1 MLGLSDRGRLFTLLG
16 FLFKGSIEESLK
28 ITHEMVKDGGDPV
41 VIMQDILDLVLLKGF
56 EEVNHSPSPAQALDM
71 VLIRLCYMAEMPSLN
86 DLIESFKGGDKQTST
101 PSVPRPMMAVPVPNG
116 KPQTAFPLPA
126 SFEEMVK
133 LLERSEP
140 LLSGNLQ
147 LQSQMAEMQ
156 KRLEQEEITG
166 TSGAGM
172 VTVTINGKAEMK
184 GVKIDPAL
192 ADPKEI
198 EILEDLIV
206 AAYNDA
212 KVKLDAY
219 TSEEMSKV
227 SGGLS
232 LPGIYLKTLV
242 GVTTVW
248 IGFLE
253 GMVEASSY
261 AMKLFSGMFSD
272 YIGRRKPIMIFGYML
287 SVFSRPLLAAT
298 PRDAMVADV
307 AHRKRIGASYGLK
320 RSLGTAGS
328 FFGAVCGILAM
339 IWTHNNYQQNQKT
352 LITLQFLQK
361 FLCLPQKDA
370 NLFIGLTFACSG
382 RTFLILHAH
391 SNFGLENTYAP
402 AIMMLFNAGWCVAS
416 YPVGVLADRMNRY
429 WFLAIG
435 IIFIVLADLILATD
449 VGAGNIAHHYGEA
462 YAFLGSVVATLAFGA
477 AQASTTPAA
486 PDAAK
491 KTPDVA
497 LKAAETAAKDV
508 ASSAA
513 NSAACAY
520 ISGEEALSQ
529 LRLRAE
535 RLKVNKAAV
544 HMASSTQ
551 LQDILVA
558 VDKLSNLKLAIIDSI
573 QTMISEE
580 ITSAAGTVS
589 QVRACTQDLI
599 ASAKK
604 QGYVVILV
612 GHVTKEGERNY
623 DYRILRSVKNRFGA
637 TDEIGVF
644 AMGDQGLTEVR
655 NPSELFLANHQNE
668 VSGTAIFAGM
678 EGTRP
683 ILLEIQALVA
693 PSYLASP
700 RRTAVGWDSNRL
712 SMILAVLEARCGLS
726 FGNKDIYLN
735 VAGGL
740 KITEPAVDLAV
751 AAALISAIK
760 NQPVPSSSIYFGEI
774 GLTGEVRPVS
784 HSELRFK
791 EAEKLG
797 FTEAFYFL

>member
-1 MLGLSDRGRLFTLLG
+1 MAKIQQQFVCQECGGWHSKWSGRCDTCG
-16 FLFKGSIEESLK
+16 AWNSIVEESIAPKQTARHKRIDSGNFFSTLETSETDVPLDHSR
-28 ITHEMVKDGGDPV
+28 ILTGIAEFDRVCGGGLVPGSVILVGGDPG
-41 VIMQDILDLVLLKGF
+41 IGKSTLL
-56 EEVNHSPSPAQALDM
+56 
-71 VLIRLCYMAEMPSLN
+71 
-86 DLIESFKGGDKQTST
+86 
-101 PSVPRPMMAVPVPNG
+101 
-116 KPQTAFPLPA
+116 
-126 SFEEMVK
+126 
-133 LLERSEP
+133 
-140 LLSGNLQ
+140 LQ
-147 LQSQMAEMQ
+147 
-156 KRLEQEEITG
+156 
-166 TSGAGM
+166 
-172 VTVTINGKAEMK
+172 V
-184 GVKIDPAL
+184 
-192 ADPKEI
+192 
-198 EILEDLIV
+198 
-206 AAYNDA
+206 
-212 KVKLDAY
+212 
-219 TSEEMSKV
+219 
-227 SGGLS
+227 
-232 LPGIYLKTLV
+232 
-242 GVTTVW
+242 
-248 IGFLE
+248 
-253 GMVEASSY
+253 
-261 AMKLFSGMFSD
+261 
-272 YIGRRKPIMIFGYML
+272 
-287 SVFSRPLLAAT
+287 
-298 PRDAMVADV
+298 
-307 AHRKRIGASYGLK
+307 
-320 RSLGTAGS
+320 
-328 FFGAVCGILAM
+328 
-339 IWTHNNYQQNQKT
+339 
-352 LITLQFLQK
+352 
-361 FLCLPQKDA
+361 
-370 NLFIGLTFACSG
+370 
-382 RTFLILHAH
+382 
-391 SNFGLENTYAP
+391 
-402 AIMMLFNAGWCVAS
+402 VAS
-416 YPVGVLADRMNRY
+416 L
-429 WFLAIG
+429 
-435 IIFIVLADLILATD
+435 
-449 VGAGNIAHHYGEA
+449 
-462 YAFLGSVVATLAFGA
+462 S
-477 AQASTTPAA
+477 Q
-486 PDAAK
+486 
-491 KTPDVA
+491 
-497 LKAAETAAKDV
+497 
-508 ASSAA
+508 
-513 NSAACAY
+513 SAACAY

-604 QGYVVILV
+604 QGHVVILV
-612 GHVTKEGERNY
+612 GHVTKEGVLAGPRVLEHMVDTVLYFEGERNY

-740 KITEPAVDLAV
+740 KITEPAADLAV

-760 NQPVPSSSIYFGEI
+760 NQPGPSSSIYFGEI

-797 FTEAFYFL
+797 FTEAFCASSPSKKTSYKSTINIHPLKYLLELVR

>member
-1 MLGLSDRGRLFTLLG
+1 MAKIQQQFVCQECGGWHSKWSGRCDTCG
-16 FLFKGSIEESLK
+16 AWNSIVEESIAPKQTARHKRIDSGNFFSTLETSETDTPLDHSR
-28 ITHEMVKDGGDPV
+28 ILTGIAEFDRVCGGGLVPGSVILVGGDPG
-41 VIMQDILDLVLLKGF
+41 IGKSTLL
-56 EEVNHSPSPAQALDM
+56 
-71 VLIRLCYMAEMPSLN
+71 
-86 DLIESFKGGDKQTST
+86 
-101 PSVPRPMMAVPVPNG
+101 
-116 KPQTAFPLPA
+116 
-126 SFEEMVK
+126 
-133 LLERSEP
+133 
-140 LLSGNLQ
+140 LQ
-147 LQSQMAEMQ
+147 
-156 KRLEQEEITG
+156 
-166 TSGAGM
+166 
-172 VTVTINGKAEMK
+172 V
-184 GVKIDPAL
+184 
-192 ADPKEI
+192 
-198 EILEDLIV
+198 
-206 AAYNDA
+206 
-212 KVKLDAY
+212 
-219 TSEEMSKV
+219 
-227 SGGLS
+227 
-232 LPGIYLKTLV
+232 
-242 GVTTVW
+242 
-248 IGFLE
+248 
-253 GMVEASSY
+253 
-261 AMKLFSGMFSD
+261 
-272 YIGRRKPIMIFGYML
+272 
-287 SVFSRPLLAAT
+287 
-298 PRDAMVADV
+298 
-307 AHRKRIGASYGLK
+307 
-320 RSLGTAGS
+320 
-328 FFGAVCGILAM
+328 
-339 IWTHNNYQQNQKT
+339 
-352 LITLQFLQK
+352 
-361 FLCLPQKDA
+361 
-370 NLFIGLTFACSG
+370 
-382 RTFLILHAH
+382 
-391 SNFGLENTYAP
+391 
-402 AIMMLFNAGWCVAS
+402 VAS
-416 YPVGVLADRMNRY
+416 L
-429 WFLAIG
+429 
-435 IIFIVLADLILATD
+435 
-449 VGAGNIAHHYGEA
+449 
-462 YAFLGSVVATLAFGA
+462 S
-477 AQASTTPAA
+477 Q
-486 PDAAK
+486 
-491 KTPDVA
+491 
-497 LKAAETAAKDV
+497 
-508 ASSAA
+508 SS
-513 NSAACAY
+513 ACAY

-558 VDKLSNLKLAIIDSI
+558 IDKLSNLKLTIIDSI
-573 QTMISEE
+573 QTMISED

-604 QGYVVILV
+604 QGHVVILV
-612 GHVTKEGERNY
+612 GHVTKEGVLAGPRVLEHMVDTVLYFEGERNY

-740 KITEPAVDLAV
+740 KITEPAADLAV

-797 FTEAFYFL
+797 FSEAFCASSPSKKTAYKGQINIHPLKYLLELVR